1 MKKVILFALCACISL
16 GASAAKKTGKKK
28 KSKEP
33 VEVVDTV
40 CIDTFSY
47 HFGRANSNGL
57 KGYLAQRMGI
67 DTTFVADFLKGFEQK
82 ELTVADKREKA
93 RLAGIEI
100 RQQVEEQVY
109 PNASKQVNDSAN
121 ILNKELFVQGFRDG
135 FSGENATIPMDSTQA
150 LVKKQMEYYH
160 KVNMEKKYGANRIAG
175 EEFLKANAKKDSVK
189 VTPSG
194 LQYKVL
200 TMGTGEMPK
209 KEDKVKVNYEG
220 HLIDGTEFDSSY
232 KRGKPVTFPVG
243 QVIAGWTE
251 ALCMMPVGS
260 KWMLYVPQELA
271 YKDREQSKIPPFSCL
286 IFTVELLEI
295 EAPDKDSTPKK

>member
-1 MKKVILFALCACISL
+1 MKKLILLALCACISL
-16 GASAAKKTGKKK
+16 GAGAAKKNVKKK
-28 KSKEP
+28 KKAKEP

-40 CIDTFSY
+40 SVDVFSY

-67 DTTFVADFLKGFEQK
+67 DTTYVVDFLKGFEQQT
-82 ELTVADKREKA
+82 LTEADKREKA

-100 RQQVEEQVY
+100 RQQVENQVY
-109 PNASKQVNDSAN
+109 PGASKQANDSTD
-121 ILNKELFVQGFRDG
+121 ILNKTLFIQGFRDG
-135 FSGENATIPMDSTQA
+135 FTGENATVTMDSTQT
-150 LVKKQMEYYH
+150 LVKKQLEYYH
-160 KVNMEKKYGANRIAG
+160 KVSMEKKYGANRIEG

-194 LQYKVL
+194 LQYKIL
-200 TMGTGEMPK
+200 TAGTGAIPT

-220 HLIDGTEFDSSY
+220 HLINGTEFDSSY
-232 KRGKPVTFPVG
+232 KRHKPVTFPVG
-243 QVIAGWTE
+243 QVIPGWTE

-260 KWMLYVPQELA
+260 KWMIYVPQELA
-271 YKDREQSKIPPFSCL
+271 YKDREQAKIPPFSCL

-295 EAPDKDSTPKK
+295 EKEAAK

>member
-1 MKKVILFALCACISL
+1 MKKLILFALCASISL
-16 GASAAKKTGKKK
+16 GMSAAKKNSKK
-28 KSKEP
+28 KSKQP
-33 VEVVDTV
+33 VEVVDTLSV
-40 CIDTFSY
+40 DTFSY
-47 HFGRANSNGL
+47 FFGRANSNGL
-57 KGYLAQRMGI
+57 KNYLAQRMGV
-67 DTTFVADFLKGFEQK
+67 DTAYVADFLKGFEQMT
-82 ELTVADKREKA
+82 LTEADKKEKA

-109 PNASKQVNDSAN
+109 PGASKQVNDSVD
-121 ILNKELFVQGFRDG
+121 ILNKALFVKGFREG
-135 FSGENATIPMDSTQA
+135 FSGENNTVPMDSVQQI
-150 LVKKQMEYYH
+150 VKKQMDYYH

-200 TMGTGEMPK
+200 TMGTGEIPT
-209 KEDKVKVNYEG
+209 KESKVKVNYEG

-232 KRGKPVTFPVG
+232 KRNKPVTFPVAG
-243 QVIAGWTE
+243 VIAGWTE

-271 YKDREQSKIPPFSCL
+271 YKDREQAKIPPFSCL
-286 IFTVELLEI
+286 VFTVELLNI
-295 EAPDKDSTPKK
+295 EKEAAK

>member
-1 MKKVILFALCACISL
+1 MKKLILFALCAGISL
-16 GASAAKKTGKKK
+16 GASAAKKNSKK

-40 CIDTFSY
+40 SIDTFSY

-57 KGYLAQRMGI
+57 KNFLAQRMGV
-67 DTTFVADFLKGFEQK
+67 DTTYVADFLKGFEQAT
-82 ELTVADKREKA
+82 LTEADKREKA

-109 PNASKQVNDSAN
+109 PGASKQVNDSVD
-121 ILNKELFVQGFRDG
+121 ILNKKLFVQGFRDG

-160 KVNMEKKYGANRIAG
+160 KAAMEKKFGANRIAG

-200 TMGTGEMPK
+200 TMGTGEIPTK
-209 KEDKVKVNYEG
+209 DVKVKVNYEG

-232 KRGKPVTFPVG
+232 KRNKPVTFPVG

-271 YKDREQSKIPPFSCL
+271 YKDREQAKIPPFSCL

-295 EAPDKDSTPKK
+295 EKEDPKN

>member
-1 MKKVILFALCACISL
+1 MKKLILFTLCASLSL
-16 GASAAKKTGKKK
+16 GMSAAKKTTKKK
-28 KSKEP
+28 NSKQP

-40 CIDTFSY
+40 SVDVFSY

-57 KGYLAQRMGI
+57 KNYLAQRMGI
-67 DTTFVADFLKGFEQK
+67 DTTFVVDFLKGFEQA
-82 ELTVADKREKA
+82 ELTEADKREKA

-109 PNASKQVNDSAN
+109 PGASKQVNDSTD
-121 ILNKELFVQGFRDG
+121 ILNKALFVQGFREG
-135 FSGENATIPMDSTQA
+135 FTGENATISMDSTQKI
-150 LVKKQMEYYH
+150 VKKQMEYYH

-200 TMGTGEMPK
+200 TMGTGELPK

-232 KRGKPVTFPVG
+232 KRNKPVTFPVG

-271 YKDREQSKIPPFSCL
+271 YKDREQAKIPPFSCL
-286 IFTVELLEI
+286 IFTVELLGIDNEG
-295 EAPDKDSTPKK
+295 PKN

>member
-1 MKKVILFALCACISL
+1 MKKLILLAICAGIAL

-40 CIDTFSY
+40 SIDIFSY

-57 KGYLAQRMGI
+57 KAFLVQRMGV
-67 DTTFVADFLKGFEQK
+67 DTAYVADFLKGFEQT
-82 ELTVADKREKA
+82 ELTEADKREKA

-109 PNASKQVNDSAN
+109 PSASKQVNDS
-121 ILNKELFVQGFRDG
+121 IDMLNKKLFIQGFREG
-135 FSGENATIPMDSTQA
+135 FSGENTTISMDSTQT

-194 LQYKVL
+194 LQYKIL
-200 TMGTGEMPK
+200 TAGTGELPK

-232 KRGKPVTFPVG
+232 KRNKPVTFPVG

-260 KWMLYVPQELA
+260 KWEIYVPQNLA
-271 YKDREQSKIPPFSCL
+271 YGDREQAKIPPFSCL

-295 EAPDKDSTPKK
+295 EK

>member
-1 MKKVILFALCACISL
+1 MKKLILFALCASLSL
-16 GASAAKKTGKKK
+16 GMSAAKKTTKKK
-28 KSKEP
+28 NSKQP

-40 CIDTFSY
+40 SVDVFSY

-57 KGYLAQRMGI
+57 KNYLAQRMGI
-67 DTTFVADFLKGFEQK
+67 DTTFVVDFLKGFEQA
-82 ELTVADKREKA
+82 ELTEADKREKA

-109 PNASKQVNDSAN
+109 PGASKQVNDSTD
-121 ILNKELFVQGFRDG
+121 ILNKALFVQGFREG
-135 FSGENATIPMDSTQA
+135 FTGENATISMDSTQKI
-150 LVKKQMEYYH
+150 VKKQMEYYH

-200 TMGTGEMPK
+200 TMGTGELPK

-232 KRGKPVTFPVG
+232 KRNKPVTFPVG

-271 YKDREQSKIPPFSCL
+271 YKDREQAKIPPFSCL
-286 IFTVELLEI
+286 IFTVELLGIDNEG
-295 EAPDKDSTPKK
+295 PQN

>member
-1 MKKVILFALCACISL
+1 MKKFILFALCASLSL
-16 GASAAKKTGKKK
+16 GMSAAKKTSKKK
-28 KSKEP
+28 AKAP

-40 CIDTFSY
+40 SVDTFSY
-47 HFGRANSNGL
+47 YFGRANSNGL

-67 DTTFVADFLKGFEQK
+67 DTAYVADFLKGFEQAA
-82 ELTVADKREKA
+82 LTEADKKEKA

-109 PNASKQVNDSAN
+109 PQASKQVNDSTD
-121 ILNKELFVQGFRDG
+121 ILNKALFVKGFREG
-135 FSGENATIPMDSTQA
+135 FEGVNATIPMDSTQK

-200 TMGTGEMPK
+200 TMGTGELPK

-251 ALCMMPVGS
+251 ALCMMPIGS

-271 YKDREQSKIPPFSCL
+271 YKDREQAKIPPFSCL
-286 IFTVELLEI
+286 IFTVELLGIDNEG
-295 EAPDKDSTPKK
+295 PKN

>member
-1 MKKVILFALCACISL
+1 MKKFILFALCACISL
-16 GASAAKKTGKKK
+16 GMSAAKKNTKKK

-40 CIDTFSY
+40 SIDTFSY
-47 HFGRANSNGL
+47 FFGRANSNGL
-57 KGYLAQRMGI
+57 KGFLVQRMGI
-67 DTTFVADFLKGFEQK
+67 DTTYVADFLKGFEQ
-82 ELTVADKREKA
+82 LTLTEADKREKA

-100 RQQVEEQVY
+100 RQQVEQQVY
-109 PNASKQVNDSAN
+109 PGASKQVNDSTD
-121 ILNKELFVQGFRDG
+121 ILNKELFVKGFREG
-135 FSGENATIPMDSTQA
+135 FEGVNNTISMDSTQA

-194 LQYKVL
+194 LQYKIL
-200 TMGTGEMPK
+200 TAGTGEVPT
-209 KEDKVKVNYEG
+209 KESKVKVNYEG
-220 HLIDGTEFDSSY
+220 HLIDATEFDSSY
-232 KRGKPVTFPVG
+232 KRGKPVTFPVAG
-243 QVIAGWTE
+243 VISGWTE

-271 YKDREQSKIPPFSCL
+271 YKDREQAKIPPFSCL

-295 EAPDKDSTPKK
+295 EKDASKK